1 MACAIEEPP
10 TSDKLRESWGLYLNT
25 VGTYGFGS
33 ASWWWGRLAA
43 LITRLGHYVVIDIAW
58 IFRYADDFLCLLEI
72 SKGRTFIPLWKVLFF
87 WEVLTVPLKWKK
99 TLGGRQ
105 ISWIGFHFDF
115 EAETMGLSEHRAS
128 WVLNWIARVVR
139 DKSVLGRD
147 ASRALGRMGFAA
159 EVLRHAKPF
168 LAPLY
173 SWVFS
178 MTAGGL
184 SQVPT
189 AIVMVL
195 EWIAYEVSRMPKVPM
210 LIKYIH
216 KGELFRADAK
226 AEGDKVVVGGWR
238 LHPGGTR
245 FSTWYSTELNAE
257 NAPWA
262 FWRGAPFRSIAA
274 LELYATLLCLMLLV
288 PEMVGGPETCVVTL
302 GGSTDNL
309 GNEFVIK
316 RMMTTRMP
324 LCLVLLELASQMN
337 ERNTSLLLTWRRR
350 DRNQE
355 ADDLTNNKFE
365 AFDPALRA
373 NVCLTDLPWRILPT
387 FTEKAKDLWLASRDR
402 PKKSE
407 AAKGKKVRSS
417 RTDDP
422 W

>member
-1 MACAIEEPP
+1 
-10 TSDKLRESWGLYLNT
+10 
-25 VGTYGFGS
+25 
-33 ASWWWGRLAA
+33 
-43 LITRLGHYVVIDIAW
+43 
-58 IFRYADDFLCLLEI
+58 
-72 SKGRTFIPLWKVLFF
+72 
-87 WEVLTVPLKWKK
+87 
-99 TLGGRQ
+99 
-105 ISWIGFHFDF
+105 
-115 EAETMGLSEHRAS
+115 
-128 WVLNWIARVVR
+128 
-139 DKSVLGRD
+139 
-147 ASRALGRMGFAA
+147 
-159 EVLRHAKPF
+159 
-168 LAPLY
+168 
-173 SWVFS
+173 
-178 MTAGGL
+178 
-184 SQVPT
+184 
-189 AIVMVL
+189 
-195 EWIAYEVSRMPKVPM
+195 
-210 LIKYIH
+210 
-216 KGELFRADAK
+216 
-226 AEGDKVVVGGWR
+226 
-238 LHPGGTR
+238 
-245 FSTWYSTELNAE
+245 
-257 NAPWA
+257 
-262 FWRGAPFRSIAA
+262 